1 MARDLPWDNLYTT
14 CERLAEKYDPGRV
27 KPAKRLRGLWI
38 VAGIEAPQFA
48 VFEPVMRR
56 RPFSRNWEELV
67 PIEDAASRA
76 AAVLQ
81 EGT

>member
-1 MARDLPWDNLYTT
+1 VTRDLPWDNLYTT

-27 KPAKRLRGLWI
+27 RPAERLRGLWI

-48 VFEPVMRR
+48 LFEPIMRR
-56 RPFSRNWEELV
+56 RPFSRNWKELG
-67 PIEDAASRA
+67 PIQEAESRA